1 MKKIILLA
9 LIFISFSSYG
19 QQFLWTTNT
28 NGLFPNS
35 NIKVISKEQ
44 VLDKIL
50 EYYEAYR
57 CYFDLSGYTKAEF
70 FNTQG
75 ESFLANTDWE
85 MFKKSVFEIRE
96 LTITSIKSNSGN
108 GSSILILISKKDN
121 FEAIRFSNE
130 VGRGAELTSQ
140 GRSEDYKKRFIK
152 FYQSLLEE

>member
-1 MKKIILLA
+1 MKKFILVVF
-9 LIFISFSSYG
+9 LIMSNTSFS
-19 QQFLWTTNT
+19 QQFLWTTNN

-35 NIKVISKEQ
+35 NIKVIPKEQ

-57 CYFDLSGYTKAEF
+57 YYFDLSGYTKAEF

-75 ESFLANTDWE
+75 ESFFANTDWE
-85 MFKKSVFEIRE
+85 MFKKSVFETRE
-96 LTITSIKSNSGN
+96 LTITSIKSNSGS

-130 VGRGAELTSQ
+130 GGRGAELTSQ
-140 GRSEDYKKRFIK
+140 GRSDDYKKRFIK
-152 FYQSLLEE
+152 FYQSLIE